1 MSKIKVDTIQSTQH
15 ATSTIGLTSTG
26 ATINGDCSATTFTGS
41 GANLTNLPVD
51 LTQLDA
57 ANLTSGTISN
67 DRFPAILPAASGTN
81 LTNLPSAN
89 LTGAL
94 PALDGSA
101 LTGISSGVTVQEEG
115 SSLSTAGTTLNFVG
129 AGVTASGTG
138 ASKTITVPG
147 GGGSLEFVDKLETS
161 TAVTSLSKTGLEYDK
176 LYRISIPEITY
187 SASTYLDIAP
197 IVDNNTTPANAN
209 DCSYVNH
216 VGVTNRASSGYS
228 GSQSYWRINMQ
239 GWQSGAYGAYFDVY
253 TSDKC
258 YIMGHYVVLSSG
270 IVHYQH
276 GTIFGSKSL
285 QSNTSNDSNQTGS
298 YAKVNGFK
306 IYNAD
311 GYNINSG
318 RILIHKY
325 KES

>member
-41 GANLTNLPVD
+41 GANLTNVPAPS
-51 LTQLDA
+51 TYDA
-57 ANLTSGTISN
+57 ANLTGTL
-67 DRFPAILPAASGTN
+67 PAI
-81 LTNLPSAN
+81 
-89 LTGAL
+89 
-94 PALDGSA
+94 DGSA

-161 TAVTSLSKTGLEYDK
+161 TAVTSLTKTGLEYDK
-176 LYRISIPEITY
+176 LYRISIPEIVY
-187 SASTYLDIAP
+187 STGTFLDIAP

-216 VGVTNRASSGYS
+216 VGVTGRGSSSYQ
-228 GSQSYWRINMQ
+228 GSQSYWRVDMG
-239 GWQSGAYGAYFDVY
+239 GWQTGPYGAFFDVY
-253 TSDKC
+253 TSDKA

-270 IVHYQH
+270 IIQYQH
-276 GTIFGSKSL
+276 GCIYGTKSL
-285 QSNTSNDSNQTGS
+285 QNNTENDPNQTGS

-306 IYNAD
+306 IYNAN
-311 GYNINSG
+311 GFNINSG